1 VPDGCAR
8 TVISLEANALLSHEV
23 VNTPPPRGC
32 FRISTVLWL
41 YPTEPIQ
48 RDYTPLRTANMS
60 PEEVAAYRAEA
71 PARWAVGAA
80 RRSAAAKKASAAAY
94 GADAYGADPTALR
107 SAAAKKG
114 KDKMG
119 PDRRSAAVKKGRA
132 KMGTERRR
140 AAAKKASD
148 KMRPDRRRAAAKSN
162 YSVAAAQESNYSIGI
177 RTPAQ
182 KEKLRKAGALPSV
195 FMSAHK
201 VVLSPHPN

>member
-1 VPDGCAR
+1 MPDDCAR

-41 YPTEPIQ
+41 YPTEPIA

-60 PEEVAAYRAEA
+60 PEEVAAYRADA

-119 PDRRSAAVKKGRA
+119 PDRRSAIRALRDSRQLYTSTGWPRDTMKRGMRGSKKN
-132 KMGTERRR
+132 ER
-140 AAAKKASD
+140 SPT
-148 KMRPDRRRAAAKSN
+148 RP
-162 YSVAAAQESNYSIGI
+162 
-177 RTPAQ
+177 TPLLY
-182 KEKLRKAGALPSV
+182 KRI
-195 FMSAHK
+195 
-201 VVLSPHPN
+201 